1 MVQMINNIKQLAHF
15 LLKSQS
21 LQIFLFQEVLEAKM
35 TQNKEIK
42 IKWVSD
48 EAEITRSVD
57 SLQRRLQQ
65 MNKTSNQM
73 QNIQETGGT
82 LSKRAEHAQKA
93 FNKSSEHILQKESRE
108 LEQRQRKES
117 SALLKKQRELKNIE
131 KAEGAITNEKKKQ
144 INLLKEEINLRS
156 KAILDIENTKKQID
170 KNLGAMS
177 GGNTT
182 GGQKPSDSKISA
194 PNMFKNFLK
203 SIGAAGIIGGGLNA
217 YSQIGGDVATR
228 EGSIVRSQG
237 GAVQGASRDIREQF
251 GGRGSDAF
259 FYANERAKKHQ
270 PYIKH

>member
-1 MVQMINNIKQLAHF
+1 
-15 LLKSQS
+15 
-21 LQIFLFQEVLEAKM
+21 M

-131 KAEGAITNEKKKQ
+131 KA
-144 INLLKEEINLRS
+144 
-156 KAILDIENTKKQID
+156 
-170 KNLGAMS
+170 
-177 GGNTT
+177 
-182 GGQKPSDSKISA
+182 
-194 PNMFKNFLK
+194 
-203 SIGAAGIIGGGLNA
+203 
-217 YSQIGGDVATR
+217 
-228 EGSIVRSQG
+228 
-237 GAVQGASRDIREQF
+237 
-251 GGRGSDAF
+251 
-259 FYANERAKKHQ
+259 
-270 PYIKH
+270 